1 MPPSRLL
8 AGLLVACCL
17 LLSTDAA
24 GAEAGTDTA
33 AAPIASPAA
42 IDPRLGAIV
51 AMMPAELAGLPLDE
65 HVQAATGE
73 QIAGVMRPSEAALL
87 GALLVTHGKSLDDY
101 VAASTWLRFGESLAL
116 VLQAHRIAGVDAATT
131 VDDWVEILSQ
141 HLSRPKAGSRTVAGR
156 QMTTLADAAAPEL
169 PPVYLLPADDVLW
182 MIWTGDEAMAET
194 AVLTLDAEAKP
205 KDTG

>member
-1 MPPSRLL
+1 MTPFRLL

-24 GAEAGTDTA
+24 RAEAGTDTS

-42 IDPRLGAIV
+42 VDPRLEEMV

-73 QIAGVMRPSEAALL
+73 QLAEVMQPSEAALL
-87 GALLVTHGKSLDDY
+87 DTLLVTHGKSLDDY
-101 VAASTWLRFGESLAL
+101 LAASTWLAFGESIAL

-131 VDDWVEILSQ
+131 VDDWVAILSQ
-141 HLSRPKAGSRTVAGR
+141 HLSQPEAGSRTVAGR
-156 QMTTLADAAAPEL
+156 QLTTLADAAAPEL
-169 PPVYLLPADDVLW
+169 APVYLWPADDVLW
-182 MIWTGDEAMAET
+182 MIWTSDEAMAET
-194 AVLTLDAEAKP
+194 AVLTLDAEAAP
-205 KDTG
+205 KEAR